1 MILLSLGSALLAAV
15 ATIMA
20 KYLLHEVPARRYLS
34 FNFAVISLLL
44 LPGLPFFF
52 YLTPTWRGCGVL
64 FLTAMIDGFANVGYF
79 KALERLEASI
89 ASPLLGLAPL
99 FTLLL
104 APLFAAADLQTL
116 TLRDSGGIIL
126 MLLGGVLLH
135 RAQGPVADEA
145 PNPQKTQPHRARLL
159 LLPLGTAVG
168 AAALFGGNVYLVKYL
183 FTLEITNPYTY
194 YLLRVALITALSAAL
209 WRPDW
214 TWLTARKGGLVAGR
228 AALVIGQWQLFLHAV
243 ARGHP
248 GVVKAVSET
257 TPLFVAL
264 LSALALHERLTRRK
278 LAGIGLVIGGLWV
291 ITV

>member
-1 MILLSLGSALLAAV
+1 MILLSLGSAILAAV
-15 ATIMA
+15 TTMMA
-20 KYLLHEVPARRYLS
+20 KLLVQDVPTRRYLS

-52 YLTPTWRGCGVL
+52 RLTPTWRGCGVL
-64 FLTAMIDGFANVGYF
+64 LLTALIDGFANVGYF
-79 KALERLEASI
+79 KALERLEPSI
-89 ASPLLGLAPL
+89 ASTLLSLAPL

-104 APLFAAADLQTL
+104 TPLAAPTDLYTL
-116 TLRDSGGIIL
+116 TPLVVGGISLIL
-126 MLLGGVLLH
+126 FGVVMLH
-135 RAQGPVADEA
+135 RAPGPSADEH
-145 PNPQKTQPHRARLL
+145 PNPQKTQPQRAW
-159 LLPLGTAVG
+159 LLPLG
-168 AAALFGGNVYLVKYL
+168 AAALFGGNVYLVKRL
-183 FTLEITNPYTY
+183 FALEITNPYTY
-194 YLLRVALITALSAAL
+194 YLLRVALITALSATL

-214 TWLTARKGGLVAGR
+214 TWVTARKGGLVAGR

-243 ARGHP
+243 ERGHP

-264 LSALALHERLTRRK
+264 LSALVLHERLTGWK

>member
-1 MILLSLGSALLAAV
+1 MILLSLGSALLAAIT
-15 ATIMA
+15 TIMA
-20 KYLLHEVPARRYLS
+20 KHLLHDVPTRRYLS

-44 LPGLPFFF
+44 LPGIPFFF
-52 YLTPTWRGCGVL
+52 RLTPTWRGCAVL

-89 ASPLLGLAPL
+89 ASPLLSLAPL

-104 APLFAAADLQTL
+104 APLFAAADPQTL
-116 TLRDSGGIIL
+116 TLRDAGGISL

-135 RAQGPVADEA
+135 RAQGPAADED
-145 PNPQKTQPHRARLL
+145 PNPQKTQPQRAWLL
-159 LLPLGTAVG
+159 LLPLG

-183 FTLEITNPYTY
+183 FALEITNPYTY
-194 YLLRVALITALSAAL
+194 YLLRVALITALSAVL

-214 TWLTARKGGLVAGR
+214 TWVTARKGGLVAGR

-264 LSALALHERLTRRK
+264 LSALALHEQLTRRK
-278 LAGIGLVIGGLWV
+278 LAGIGLVIGGLWA

>member
-15 ATIMA
+15 TTIMA
-20 KYLLHEVPARRYLS
+20 KLLVQDVPTRRYLS

-52 YLTPTWRGCGVL
+52 RLTPTWRGCGVL
-64 FLTAMIDGFANVGYF
+64 LLTALIDGFANVGYF
-79 KALERLEASI
+79 KALERLEPSI
-89 ASPLLGLAPL
+89 ASTLLGLAPL

-104 APLFAAADLQTL
+104 TPLAAPTDLDTL
-116 TLRDSGGIIL
+116 TPLTAGGISLI
-126 MLLGGVLLH
+126 LLGVVMLH
-135 RAQGPVADEA
+135 RAQARGSDEH
-145 PNPQKTQPHRARLL
+145 PNPQKAQPQRAWLL
-159 LLPLGTAVG
+159 LLPLG
-168 AAALFGGNVYLVKYL
+168 AAALFGGNVYLVKRL
-183 FTLEITNPYTY
+183 FALDITNPYTY
-194 YLLRVALITALSAAL
+194 YLLRVALITALSAVL

-214 TWLTARKGGLVAGR
+214 TWVTARKGGLVAGR

-243 ARGHP
+243 DRGHP

-264 LSALALHERLTRRK
+264 LSALILHERLTGWK